1 MKTKII
7 LDIKW
12 LQEEN
17 KARPGKMIQTAD
29 FFYIEW
35 QVGVPLVTAV
45 TKVPLRKLN
54 RVNKEHDP
62 PLTLGLI

>member
-1 MKTKII
+1 
-7 LDIKW
+7 
-12 LQEEN
+12 
-17 KARPGKMIQTAD
+17 MIQTAD